1 MSLTIP
7 VREGWTWPWP
17 IWTGTSTP
25 AHSGVL
31 RAVVTGELVEQLAA
45 AGLCVREYRVVP
57 SGSVFCTVAPDD
69 DVVIV
74 GLKALLRDVKQLDLL
89 LFDVRG
95 KRYAHLQNIPFNRA
109 AAHVLVAP
117 NVERLRELPQ
127 STARFQLVA
136 IEPGRPSVIG
146 NYTVTHAPWANS

>member
-7 VREGWTWPWP
+7 VLESWTWPWP

-25 AHSGVL
+25 LHSGVL
-31 RAVVTGELVEQLAA
+31 RAVVTGDLVEQLAA
-45 AGLCVREYRVVP
+45 AGLC
-57 SGSVFCTVAPDD
+57 VAPDD

-74 GLKALLRDVKQLDLL
+74 GLKALLQDVKQLDLL

-136 IEPGRPSVIG
+136 SEPGRLSVIG
-146 NYTVTHAPWANS
+146 NYTVTHAPWANG